1 MAEAAVKY
9 EIAEEDQLRADWYGL
24 FARLLSGPADAG
36 LLAILRDLGS
46 EKPSE
51 NESELGAA
59 LRSLRAAAH
68 GGRVESITQEHF
80 DLFVGI
86 GQGELIPYGSYYLTG
101 FLNEKPL
108 AKLRNDMSEL
118 GIKRQDGIKEPED
131 HAGALCEMMAGLIE
145 GDFGDGN
152 LEGQKEFFNKHLSAW
167 IRHFFTDLENA
178 KSSVFYAALGT
189 VGKAFMEIE
198 EAAFQMS

>member
-1 MAEAAVKY
+1 MAAAEAVKT
-9 EIAEEDQLRADWYGL
+9 ELLDEDVLRAQLY
-24 FARLLSGPADAG
+24 RLLALYLQAPPKQDELDLAAQLNGDESPLGQAISTVAQLAGKCEEPA
-36 LLAILRDLGS
+36 L
-46 EKPSE
+46 K
-51 NESELGAA
+51 
-59 LRSLRAAAH
+59 
-68 GGRVESITQEHF
+68 QEYN
-80 DLFVGI
+80 DLFI
-86 GQGELIPYGSYYLTG
+86 GMGRGELLPYASYYLTG

-108 AKLRNDMSEL
+108 AKLRGDMAEL
-118 GIKRQDGIKEPED
+118 GIKRAEHIKEPED

-145 GDFGDGN
+145 GDFGDGS

>member
-1 MAEAAVKY
+1 MAAAEAVKT
-9 EIAEEDQLRADWYGL
+9 EPTDEDVLRAQLY
-24 FARLLSGPADAG
+24 RLLALYLQSPPKQAELD
-36 LLAILRDLGS
+36 LAAQLQGDDSPLGQAIS
-46 EKPSE
+46 TVARI
-51 NESELGAA
+51 AA
-59 LRSLRAAAH
+59 KCEEAAT
-68 GGRVESITQEHF
+68 TQEYN
-80 DLFVGI
+80 DLFI
-86 GQGELIPYGSYYLTG
+86 GMGRGELLPYASYYLTG

-108 AKLRNDMSEL
+108 AKLRNDMTEL
-118 GIKRQDGIKEPED
+118 GIKRQEGTKEPED

-145 GDFGDGN
+145 GDFGDGS